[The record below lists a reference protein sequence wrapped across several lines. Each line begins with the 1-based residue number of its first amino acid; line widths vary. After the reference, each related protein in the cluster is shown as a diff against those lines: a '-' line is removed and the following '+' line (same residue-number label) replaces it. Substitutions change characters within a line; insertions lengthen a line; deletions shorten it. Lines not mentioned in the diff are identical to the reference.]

1 MVKDINY
8 KKTGGFFGEQVVR
21 SSDMKLM
28 TKSLKWV
35 WVGGKFSVNVN
46 STYWG
51 FSGSQENIEQWLGRL
66 VDLWHSG
73 IEEIRR

>member
-28 TKSLKWV
+28 TKSLK
-35 WVGGKFSVNVN
+35 
-46 STYWG
+46 
-51 FSGSQENIEQWLGRL
+51 
-66 VDLWHSG
+66 
-73 IEEIRR
+73 